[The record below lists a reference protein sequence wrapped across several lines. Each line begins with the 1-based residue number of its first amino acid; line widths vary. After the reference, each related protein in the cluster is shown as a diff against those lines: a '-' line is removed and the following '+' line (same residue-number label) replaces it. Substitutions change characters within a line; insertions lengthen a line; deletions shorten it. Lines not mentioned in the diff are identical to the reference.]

1 MTGAVKR
8 KAPTMMK
15 HLTQAQ
21 AEEMRATIR
30 QRSDSYID
38 FALKVAEYI
47 GDTIAIELYSAEMDR
62 RISADILAMVPA
74 LGPIPTWKDL

>member
-1 MTGAVKR
+1 
-8 KAPTMMK
+8 MMK

-21 AEEMRATIR
+21 AEEMRATLS

-38 FALKVAEYI
+38 FAMKVAERI
-47 GDTIAIELYSAEMDR
+47 GDTIATELYTAEMDR
-62 RISADILAMVPA
+62 RLSAEILAMVPV